1 MRKSVAACGMFV
13 AGLLYATPARA
24 IPIAD
29 PGTEGL
35 KVIVTGTDPI
45 IATYQGNTATFTNL
59 LYLMLNPSG
68 QPGDDGDP
76 TNDLFIF
83 NNQASPVGSTFD
95 LGSFPIGTELEF
107 RLFVT
112 NTGNN
117 FFSGPASRNPDDT
130 AHARVQNGW
139 QSGTTLVSFEDL
151 FNGPFNY
158 NDLSFSFTNTS
169 ASAGDTA
176 VPEPASLV
184 LLGSGLL
191 GLTTI
196 RRRMQSAPQ

>member
-1 MRKSVAACGMFV
+1 MRISVAAGGALV
-13 AGLLYATPARA
+13 AAVLFASPARA

-59 LYLMLNPSG
+59 LYLMLNGSG
-68 QPGDDGDP
+68 QPGDDNDP
-76 TNDLFIF
+76 ANDLFIF
-83 NNQASPVGSTFD
+83 NNQASPVGSMVN

-130 AHARVQNGW
+130 AHARVQNAW
-139 QSGTTLVSFEDL
+139 MSGTTLVSFEDL
-151 FNGPFNY
+151 FDGPFNY

-169 ASAGDTA
+169 AAVDT

-184 LLGSGLL
+184 LLGTGLL

-196 RRRMQSAPQ
+196 RRKLSQSSVQ